1 MLHCCLVF
9 VKSYNKIHTLRRLS
23 CSLLTYGTAFT
34 GWCRQGCTPRSWRVC
49 SYFYSMFNF
58 HLYIHCWFAR
68 SFHVA
73 IDRNQINQLYAQ
85 LNIESQL
92 NRESQLNI
100 ESLIKVKKKITN
112 NIYTPFKTDVQ
123 ICVYFKIIFNYLLP
137 QTVLTHNNIHN
148 LWVS

>member
-100 ESLIKVKKKITN
+100 ESLIKVKKKSLITY
-112 NIYTPFKTDVQ
+112 IHRSKLMCKFVSISKSSLI
-123 ICVYFKIIFNYLLP
+123 ICYHKLF
-137 QTVLTHNNIHN
+137 
-148 LWVS
+148 